1 MHGNGC
7 GSVACQSLVKLGG
20 ELVDAQFRGVDHDVG
35 TFLEVL
41 EQSPLFVDAVDKTVT
56 LLQRVRPADGFESL
70 DQYVVIGI

>member
-1 MHGNGC
+1 M
-7 GSVACQSLVKLGG
+7 
-20 ELVDAQFRGVDHDVG
+20 DAQFRGVDHDVG